1 MPGMD
6 LAPVLADAAPYLSV
20 TRDRGIVTIAFTRP
34 HKHNAISYAMWHALG
49 RLMPVLAEDEA
60 CDVVVVRGTPGG
72 PFSAGADI
80 GEFSTLRADA
90 AGAQTY
96 GAAVEAGEQALIGF
110 PKPTVALIE
119 GFAIGGGSQVAL
131 ACDLRVCGSTSRFGI
146 TPAKL
151 GIVYALGSTA
161 RLVEVVGPAWARWIL
176 LTGDLLDADT
186 ALRIGLV
193 HEVVDPAQVE
203 ERGYALARSVASRAR
218 VSLVG
223 GKALI
228 DRAASGDVDED
239 DEVRALYRRSWSSA
253 EYAEGV
259 AAFLA
264 KRSPDFAAARE
275 REGER

>member
-1 MPGMD
+1 MTPDFGAVVGPI
-6 LAPVLADAAPYLSV
+6 LGDAAPHLAV
-20 TRDRGIVTIAFTRP
+20 TREGGVVTIAFTRP
-34 HKHNAISYAMWHALG
+34 DKHNAVSYAMWHALG
-49 RLMPVLAEDEA
+49 RLMPVLADDDEV
-60 CDVVVVRGTPGG
+60 DVVVLRGTPGG

-80 GEFSTLRADA
+80 AEFQTLRADPD
-90 AGAQTY
+90 GARRY
-96 GAAVEAGEQALIGF
+96 GEAVEAGEQALIGF

-119 GFAIGGGSQVAL
+119 GFAIGGGTQLAL
-131 ACDLRVCGSTSRFGI
+131 ACDLRVCETGSRFGV

-176 LTGDLLDADT
+176 LTGDLLDAAT

-193 HEVVDPAQVE
+193 HEVVAPGEVQA
-203 ERGYALARSVASRAR
+203 RAYALAATMSVRAR
-218 VSLVG
+218 ISLEG

-228 DRAASGDVDED
+228 ARAAHGHLEVDADVLE
-239 DEVRALYRRSWSSA
+239 LYRRSWTSA

-264 KRSPDFAAARE
+264 KRAPDFRTARS
-275 REGER
+275 